1 MLSRRAAFNC
11 FVALLLLFSAS
22 FASNVDEL
30 KPDADA
36 LVGSIFAGPSM
47 ATLGE
52 LTDTVGGRLTG
63 SPAYNK
69 AADWAMEKFRSYG
82 LKNVHVEPFTLPN
95 GWLRG
100 TASGRLVAPV
110 SRQLHLESLGWS
122 PSTSSQGIE
131 GQIVVVSSLDSQELR
146 SHASQFKGKIIFLDT
161 HKIFER
167 GFMKVIPLIKPAWK
181 IWVDAKALGLLFPD
195 HENNNV
201 LNAHAFSWGGE
212 LIPLPG
218 AEIGM
223 EDAELLQ
230 RLSERGPVT
239 VQFTLNNQTSGP
251 VQVPNVIAELPGGE
265 KSKEWILVGAH
276 LDSWDFGT
284 GAQDNGSGTASVLET
299 ARALS
304 KLGKTTRRTIRFAL
318 WGGEEQGLVGSYA
331 YTKAHADDLA
341 HCIAVLNTDNG
352 AGTPKGWKVE
362 GRPDVGDAISPI
374 SSALLKELNG
384 DAISLETSFD
394 TDHGPFLLYG
404 IPTLDLW
411 VDMKP
416 YMLVHHKPSDTLDKV
431 DPLSFKAGTAILTV
445 TAYAIAQDTK
455 PVASQIDHAAV
466 AAIIQ
471 KADLQDMLTALDLWK
486 P

>member
-1 MLSRRAAFNC
+1 MLSRRAALRC
-11 FVALLLLFSAS
+11 FATLLLFSS
-22 FASNVDEL
+22 CFASNVDAL

-36 LVGSIFAGPSM
+36 LAGSIFTGPSM

-82 LKNVHVEPFTLPN
+82 LKNVHLEPFTLPN

-100 TASGRLVAPV
+100 TASGQLLAPV
-110 SRQLHLESLGWS
+110 SRRLHLESLGWS

-131 GQIVVVSSLDSQELR
+131 GQIVIVSSLDSDELR
-146 SHASQFKGKIIFLDT
+146 SNAGQFKGKIILLDT
-161 HKIFER
+161 HKIFAG
-167 GFMKVIPLIKPAWK
+167 GFLKVIPLIKPAWK
-181 IWVDAKALGLLFPD
+181 IWTDAGALGLLFPD
-195 HENNNV
+195 RENNNV
-201 LNAHAFSWGGE
+201 LNAHDFSWGGE

-239 VQFTLNNQTSGP
+239 VQFTLNNRTSGP
-251 VQVPNVIAELPGGE
+251 VQVPNVIAELPGSE
-265 KSKEWILVGAH
+265 NSKEWILVGAH

-284 GAQDNGSGTASVLET
+284 GAQDNGSGTASVLEA

-304 KLGKTTRRTIRFAL
+304 KLGKPPRRTIRFAL

-331 YTKAHADDLA
+331 YAKAHAEDLPN
-341 HCIAVLNTDNG
+341 CVAVLNTDNG
-352 AGTPKGWKVE
+352 AGAPKGWKVE
-362 GRPDVGDAISPI
+362 GRRDVEDALGPI
-374 SSALLKELNG
+374 RSTLLKDLNG
-384 DAISLETSFD
+384 DSISLETTFD

-404 IPTLDLW
+404 VPALDLW

-416 YMLVHHKPSDTLDKV
+416 YMLVHHKSSDTLDKV
-431 DPLSFKAGTAILTV
+431 DPLSFKAGTAILAV
-445 TAYAIAQDTK
+445 TAYAIAQESK
-455 PVASQIDHAAV
+455 PVAPHIDHAAV
-466 AAIIQ
+466 AEIIR
-471 KADLQDMLTALDLWK
+471 KAELEGMLKALDMWK